1 VRIHISYG
9 PARKKP
15 RVGDRR
21 TTKKHGEQIRV
32 FRMARWNGRVI
43 GYDCTNGRQQYDWV
57 PLADAHKHGMSH
69 HWTPE
74 ERERFAP
81 PAPTTIPD

>member
-1 VRIHISYG
+1 MRIHISYG

-15 RVGDRR
+15 QVGDRR

-32 FRMARWNGRVI
+32 FRMARNARGDVI

-57 PLADAHKHGMSH
+57 PLADAAKHRAGH
-69 HWTPE
+69 HLTPE
-74 ERERFAP
+74 ERERFS
-81 PAPTTIPD
+81 